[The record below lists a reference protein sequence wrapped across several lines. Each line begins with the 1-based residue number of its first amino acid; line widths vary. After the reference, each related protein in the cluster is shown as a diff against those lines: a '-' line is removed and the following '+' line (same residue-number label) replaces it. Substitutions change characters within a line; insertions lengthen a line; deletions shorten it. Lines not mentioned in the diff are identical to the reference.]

1 MPAVAF
7 DTLRF
12 TKRLLDA
19 GVALELASATAE
31 AFKEASSEAD
41 LATHRDIE
49 LLQGDI
55 EQVKVSIERLEERMD
70 ARFAQADTKMETRL
84 AQMDAKMEAGF
95 AQMDAKM
102 EAGLAQANTKMDT
115 GFAQMDAK
123 MEAGLAQANTK
134 MDTGLAQMDAR
145 METRFAQVESRL
157 DQVDTRFDH
166 LETNL
171 NGRIDSM
178 EQRMTIKLGG
188 MMVVAVGAITALV
201 KLL

>member
-84 AQMDAKMEAGF
+84 AQMDAKMEAG
-95 AQMDAKM
+95 
-102 EAGLAQANTKMDT
+102 
-115 GFAQMDAK
+115 
-123 MEAGLAQANTK
+123 LAQANTK

>member
-84 AQMDAKMEAGF
+84 AQMDSKMEAGF
-95 AQMDAKM
+95 SQMDAKM
-102 EAGLAQANTKMDT
+102 EAGLAQANTKMET
-115 GFAQMDAK
+115 RIAQMDAK
-123 MEAGLAQANTK
+123 
-134 MDTGLAQMDAR
+134 

-157 DQVDTRFDH
+157 DQVD
-166 LETNL
+166 TNL